1 MKKKPPSDDPTNEL
15 VLDDGNP
22 ANRRKSPRIP
32 LRVWAEN
39 KGFEEFCLW
48 LQAEDIKRDFAFCY
62 RTTDVS
68 SEGLFLETTTPLEVG
83 VEMDLHFKL
92 PDGRPIN
99 VQGEVVRVIA
109 RGNAAGAA
117 PGMAVNFKNLDDA
130 TKAALDA
137 WVLSR

>member
-1 MKKKPPSDDPTNEL
+1 MAKKDDPTNEL

-68 SEGLFLETTTPLEVG
+68 GEGVFLETNTPLDLG

-92 PDGRPIN
+92 PDGRAIN
-99 VQGEVVRVIA
+99 AQGEVVRVIP
-109 RGNAAGAA
+109 RGNAGGAA
-117 PGMAVNFKNLDDA
+117 PGMAVNFKNLDSA
-130 TKAALDA
+130 TRAALDA